1 MIKPHAIIT
10 ELKKDLTG
18 KTGRQTSTLYLA
30 QIIALFLGVFTGIIN
45 TRALGPEGYGI
56 LAFFFVITSFTV
68 LFFRFG
74 FFSASGLLIAQA
86 KEERKERELTG
97 ASVIV
102 AFIIGVSYAI
112 FILFLS
118 FFVDDIFHTNVG
130 WILRCT
136 SFLLIALPLSM
147 LIPQVG
153 RGMNKIERISLFNVI
168 PTAVYLLGALMLL
181 KIIEIEPF
189 DFILLHIVA
198 SIIGILVVIYLFHP
212 LFNNIRKNL
221 KEIWK
226 KTKEYGIHLYLG
238 QIADQSTYKL
248 DGIFITYFVN
258 TTQLGFYSLAMAIT
272 SPIVGLPSALS
283 MSLFKGFVD
292 MDRIPKKVIYYNF
305 LWLAACVAGL
315 VIFGKFIVVLLFTD
329 KFLPTVPLI
338 LPLALAGLFQGMYQ
352 PYNMFLGAKG
362 EGKIGYLAFITSPIN
377 FTGNLALIP
386 IYGAMGAAVAS
397 LITMVIW
404 YVLFLLYY
412 FKYLKKVGGIV
423 HEK

>member
-1 MIKPHAIIT
+1 MIKPNAIIS
-10 ELKKDLTG
+10 EFKKDLTG

-30 QIIALFLGVFTGIIN
+30 QFLAVFLGVFVGIIN
-45 TRALGPEGYGI
+45 TRTLGPEGYGI
-56 LAFFFVITSFTV
+56 LAFFFTITSFTV
-68 LFFRFG
+68 IFFRFG

-102 AFIIGVSYAI
+102 AFFIGVSYSF

-118 FFVDDIFHTNVG
+118 FFVDDIFHTNIG
-130 WILRCT
+130 WILRYT
-136 SFLLIALPLSM
+136 SFLLIALPFGM

-153 RGMNKIERISLFNVI
+153 RGMNKIERMSLFNVI

-181 KIIEIEPF
+181 RIIEIEPF
-189 DFILLHIVA
+189 DFILLHIIA
-198 SIIGILVVIYLFHP
+198 TIIGILVVIYLFHP

-238 QIADQSTYKL
+238 QVVGNGTEKL
-248 DGIFITYFVN
+248 DRIFITYFVN

-272 SPIVGLPSALS
+272 APMVGLSIALS
-283 MSLFKGFVD
+283 QSLFKGFVD
-292 MDRIPKKVIYYNF
+292 RDRIPKKVIYYNF

-315 VIFGKFIVVLLFTD
+315 VIFGKYIVVLLFTE
-329 KFLPTVPLI
+329 KFLPAVPLI
-338 LPLALAGLFQGMYQ
+338 LPLALACFFQGMYQ

-362 EGKIGYLAFITSPIN
+362 KGVWMRNGAVIMGASSLITNMIFVP
-377 FTGNLALIP
+377 LW
-386 IYGAMGAAVAS
+386 GAYGAAVATA
-397 LITMVIW
+397 ITMGLSLSI
-404 YVLFLLYY
+404 YLFYY
-412 FKYLKKVGGIV
+412 KKFLKEGNL
-423 HEK
+423 